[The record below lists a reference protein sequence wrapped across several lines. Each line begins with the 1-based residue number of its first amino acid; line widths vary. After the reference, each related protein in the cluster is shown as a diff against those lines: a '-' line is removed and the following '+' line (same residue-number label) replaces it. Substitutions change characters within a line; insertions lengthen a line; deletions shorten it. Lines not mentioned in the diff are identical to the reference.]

1 MQRYVVTG
9 LSRLALRVTEELAHL
24 GGHVTVVVENGT
36 DEHLVA
42 DVAEVATV
50 VPGGGDRSA
59 ALAAAGLAGADALL
73 ALGDDDLDNLR
84 SVASAATVGPEV
96 PVVLRSFDAAVADQL
111 ELSSNVRRAFSLSG
125 LAAPAFVAAALGDQ
139 TLQTLRL
146 GRDEIPLI
154 RATVGDAGPLTG
166 STPES
171 VYAASG
177 VRVIARGG
185 PTDWSVCSEGEAS
198 LATGEEVLL
207 GGRLVDVFGVALANS
222 PLEAP
227 PESEMSRRSLSVDAE
242 DALPSRSVTATLL
255 PATAIALGLL
265 LLGGSIAFGF
275 ARHLSPLEALY
286 FTITTA
292 WGDPG
297 VAGSDAWQQMFG
309 LVLMVSV
316 GALVG
321 VLFSHL
327 AAVATE
333 ERMASRMHR
342 RAARMQ
348 GHVIVAG
355 LGTIGYRICR
365 LLHQLGIPVVA
376 IDRDPDSRFVGAASA
391 HGPVVIGDARL
402 PEDLARAG
410 VARAACL
417 LAVTGDDLVNI
428 TACLQTE
435 AFNRGIRSVARIFD
449 DTVAESAGPALGIDV
464 VVSASRV
471 AAPAFVGAAVD
482 DRAARRVDLDGLHLV
497 AARHDF
503 ADGRPSDAH
512 LAAWRAEGVQVVAS
526 NGDAAVIVGPQ
537 GAVALRQL
545 LDS

>member
-1 MQRYVVTG
+1 MPRYVVTG
-9 LSRLALRVTEELAHL
+9 LSRLAVRVSEELAQL
-24 GGHVTVVVENGT
+24 GSVTIVVEAGA

-42 DVAEVATV
+42 EVSAVATV
-50 VPGGGDRSA
+50 AAGGGDRAA
-59 ALAAAGLAGADALL
+59 ALTAAGLAGADALL
-73 ALGDDDLDNLR
+73 ALGEDDLDNLR
-84 SVASAATVGPEV
+84 TVACAATVGPDV

-111 ELSSNVRRAFSLSG
+111 EMSSNVRRAFSLSG
-125 LAAPAFVAAALGDQ
+125 LAAPAFVAAALGDE

-146 GRDEIPLI
+146 GREEIPLV
-154 RATVGDAGPLTG
+154 RTTVGVAGPLAG
-166 STPES
+166 AGPGA
-171 VYAASG
+171 VQAANG
-177 VRVIARGG
+177 VRVLARGG
-185 PTDWSVCSEGEAS
+185 PDSWKVCDDREATLEPGED
-198 LATGEEVLL
+198 VVI

-227 PESEMSRRSLSVDAE
+227 SPDEARRSVVVDESEDS
-242 DALPSRSVTATLL
+242 LPSRSVTATLL
-255 PATAIALGLL
+255 PATAIALGALL
-265 LLGGSIAFGF
+265 IGGSIAFGV
-275 ARHLSPLEALY
+275 ARELSPLEALY

-297 VAGSDAWQQMFG
+297 VAGSDAWQQLFG

-327 AAVATE
+327 AAIATE

-342 RAARMQ
+342 RAARME
-348 GHVIVAG
+348 GHVVVAG
-355 LGTIGYRICR
+355 LGTIGYRISR

-435 AFNRGIRSVARIFD
+435 AFNRAIRSVARIFD

-482 DRAARRVDLDGLHLV
+482 DRAVRRVKLDGLNLV
-497 AARHDF
+497 AARHTF
-503 ADGRPSDAH
+503 ADGEPSAADIDA
-512 LAAWRAEGVQVVAS
+512 WQSEGVQVVLS
-526 NGDAAVIVGPQ
+526 NGDGAVIAGPA
-537 GAVALRQL
+537 GAAALRTL
-545 LDS
+545 LGD